1 MIPQKKKKKLL
12 QLEKKR
18 TNIREYKVDTQKSF
32 VLLCTNNDQFGK
44 ENSQTM
50 PVS

>member
-1 MIPQKKKKKLL
+1 MIPQKKKKTFTTG
-12 QLEKKR
+12 KKR
-18 TNIREYKVDTQKSF
+18 TNIRGYKVDTQKSF